1 MKKYIWTL
9 KKPNKLTQ
17 TGKADTL
24 EIATKAVINMHH
36 PDAKFVCI
44 DLVAN
49 DETGD
54 QFKVYF
60 VDDEIYEFD
69 IDANTDGVWCL
80 FNQLAELRRSYD
92 RFEIKAMTVQ

>member
-1 MKKYIWTL
+1 MKKYIWTH
-9 KKPNKLTQ
+9 KTNKGTE

-36 PDAKFVCI
+36 PKAQFICT
-44 DLVAN
+44 DLVEN

-60 VDDEIYEFD
+60 VDQGEIYEFD
-69 IDANTDGVWCL
+69 IDATTEGVWCL

-92 RFEIKAMTVQ
+92 RFEITTTN